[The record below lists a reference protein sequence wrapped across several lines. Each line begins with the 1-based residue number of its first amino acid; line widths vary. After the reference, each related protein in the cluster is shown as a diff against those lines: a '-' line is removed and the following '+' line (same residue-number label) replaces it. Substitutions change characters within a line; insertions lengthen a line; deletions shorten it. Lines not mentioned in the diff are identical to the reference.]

1 MNRVE
6 YQKKIS
12 KSGGVTL
19 PSALRRNLALEAG
32 EHMCVHVNDKG
43 EIVLARING
52 TCVVCGGH
60 EELAK
65 VKGRF
70 VCQGCVDE
78 IVERNLGGTLFE
90 HANG

>member
-1 MNRVE
+1 ME

-32 EHMCVHVNDKG
+32 EQMSVHVNGEG

-60 EELAK
+60 VCLAK
-65 VKGRF
+65 VKGKF
-70 VCQGCVDE
+70 VCQDCVNE
-78 IVERNLGGTLFE
+78 IVERNLGGDLFD
-90 HANG
+90 HAG